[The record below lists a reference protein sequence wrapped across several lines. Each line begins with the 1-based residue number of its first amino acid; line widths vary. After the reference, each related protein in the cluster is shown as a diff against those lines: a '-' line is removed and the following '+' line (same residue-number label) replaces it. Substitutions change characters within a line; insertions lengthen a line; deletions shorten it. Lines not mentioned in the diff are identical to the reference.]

1 MDRGTWQA
9 TVYGVERAG
18 YKLVTKHQ
26 QQQQNGKKKFKFYFS
41 TDICSMFYYPFN
53 KFFWSQPWFLIVLQ
67 KNDVK
72 LGNILEFSQIIND
85 YPCQY
90 HAFFGRINKNK
101 IKYTLQFSN
110 IAGMCED

>member
-1 MDRGTWQA
+1 M
-9 TVYGVERAG
+9 ERKSSSSTLALTFAPCFIIPLTNSSG
-18 YKLVTKHQ
+18 PSLVSHSFTE
-26 QQQQNGKKKFKFYFS
+26 
-41 TDICSMFYYPFN
+41 
-53 KFFWSQPWFLIVLQ
+53 
-67 KNDVK
+67 NDVK